1 MEIIFHRYGSI
12 CEPDIMEAFQSLGL
26 TVIEEDAEIY
36 QKSIEPEKRI
46 SMLAEAIL
54 THQTS
59 FVFSINYFP
68 YISQVCERL
77 HVLYL
82 CLSVDCPVLELFSE
96 TIRNGCNRIFL
107 FDYEQYEQIREENP
121 DNIFYLPLGA
131 NVARWDQVIS
141 GLLEKY
147 PLVQHRYLYDVSFVG
162 SLYTEKSPYQSLPLS
177 AFDRGFG
184 DGLIEA
190 QLKLPGL
197 SLIQEALTP
206 SFLAA
211 LKKASPETFSVMPDA
226 FQNIDAYIA
235 ANQLLGMRISE
246 LERIRTLNLLTGS
259 FPVDLFTRSD
269 SSCLTGVRV
278 HGGVSTHLEMPEVFF
293 RSKIN
298 LNITIRSIQT
308 GLSQRVWDILGCR
321 GFLLSNYQAEIPE
334 YFTIGQDLDCFENAA
349 ELKEKIAYY
358 LAHDERRQEIASRG
372 YETVKEKHTCLNRVL
387 SMLQTVFTS
396 SDP

>member
-107 FDYEQYEQIREENP
+107 FDYEQYEQIRGENA

-321 GFLLSNYQAEIPE
+321 GFLLS
-334 YFTIGQDLDCFENAA
+334 
-349 ELKEKIAYY
+349 
-358 LAHDERRQEIASRG
+358 
-372 YETVKEKHTCLNRVL
+372 
-387 SMLQTVFTS
+387 VFL
-396 SDP
+396 